1 MEKDSGSWFHHQH
14 QNQQS
19 STRNF
24 WGSPINMGSLNPKPA
39 YMNPY
44 CIEDSTTGT
53 FPLFPLQ
60 QLKPSELN
68 DYPNWF
74 YCTSH
79 FRQAYAPVLNSLSR
93 EELPAGSLEN
103 LGQKGRPDMCAACNQ
118 KKFLVFDQSGDKTT
132 LLYSSGAKTLVQ
144 CATSWRP
151 KPAATPN
158 LVEEEPRDITSPLG
172 PIFKDECIEY
182 KFGNDLE
189 SEMHEDTEELNA
201 LLGSDSDSECSEDDE
216 ETSTGHSPSTMT
228 DNNIQEMVQEK
239 SDRGSN
245 SVVPPKRQK
254 LLDLG
259 YVVPSLV
266 HSSRS
271 LKTHTCSELENDAEE
286 SSCGSGNN
294 QELKKLCSL
303 SGRKRSRIEIIH
315 ETVNILQSIIPSGK
329 GKNAIGVIDEAIDY
343 LRSLKVEARDLGLD
357 TL

>member
-1 MEKDSGSWFHHQH
+1 
-14 QNQQS
+14 
-19 STRNF
+19 
-24 WGSPINMGSLNPKPA
+24 MGSLNTMPA

-44 CIEDSTTGT
+44 CIEDSTSGT

-74 YCTSH
+74 HCLSRFH
-79 FRQAYAPVLNSLSR
+79 QAYAHVPNSLSR
-93 EELPAGSLEN
+93 KELPVGPIEN
-103 LGQKGRPDMCAACNQ
+103 LGQKGCPDMGTACIQ

-132 LLYSSGAKTLVQ
+132 LLYSSGAKTPVQ

-151 KPAATPN
+151 KLAATLN
-158 LVEEEPRDITSPLG
+158 LDKEEPRDITSPLG

-182 KFGNDLE
+182 KYGNDLE

-201 LLGSDSDSECSEDDE
+201 LLCSDSDSECSEDDE
-216 ETSTGHSPSTMT
+216 EASTGHSPSTMT
-228 DNNIQEMVQEK
+228 DNNIQEMVEEK

-245 SVVPPKRQK
+245 SVVPAKRQK

-271 LKTHTCSELENDAEE
+271 LKTHTCSELEDDAE
-286 SSCGSGNN
+286 SSCGNGNN

-303 SGRKRSRIEIIH
+303 SARKRSRIESMH
-315 ETVNILQSIIPSGK
+315 ETVNILQGIIPGGK

-343 LRSLKVEARDLGLD
+343 LRSLKVKARDLGLD